1 MHEMLW
7 FTLCKLASNPGENML
22 QLLVHPDSVFYM
34 LLTESPTDDIRNEP
48 CRKPLSSLEGPG
60 GKNWLDC
67 FPFDPAFLFD
77 RQRG

>member
-1 MHEMLW
+1 
-7 FTLCKLASNPGENML
+7 ML

-60 GKNWLDC
+60 GKIGSTASRLTL
-67 FPFDPAFLFD
+67 PFYSTD
-77 RQRG
+77 RGDEVGSAQ